1 MKDYCAIG
9 VSVYEDES
17 IPILLVSPIRM
28 LAPPVLLWSQT
39 QEKLWIPREVTV
51 VHSCYFFAG
60 ESTCDARV
68 VSLKSLLQSASR
80 CL

>member
-17 IPILLVSPIRM
+17 VPIPLVSPIHM
-28 LAPPVLLWSQT
+28 LARSALLWSQT
-39 QEKLWIPREVTV
+39 LEKLWILRKVTV

-60 ESTCDARV
+60 ESTCGARI
-68 VSLKSLLQSASR
+68 VSLKRLP
-80 CL
+80 